1 MEVEWNIVKLKK
13 KKSKILVTICLI
25 SMKESKESSLLN
37 SGLPFQVID
46 IIFILRNNWEIYPS
60 FCYGS
65 NVYNVDI
72 CLKPSFLIT
81 SLLQAFLRRWK
92 SLASYQN
99 MYHPLPADGNL
110 TQIVI
115 QILSFMNLKYF
126 HDFIP
131 SLLGVY

>member
-1 MEVEWNIVKLKK
+1 MPVTVLSGSRMKYCNFIKN
-13 KKSKILVTICLI
+13 SKIFSHRLFNKYEGIQGI
-25 SMKESKESSLLN
+25 KSAQFRAPF
-37 SGLPFQVID
+37 SGHRY
-46 IIFILRNNWEIYPS
+46 IFYNNWENYPR

-115 QILSFMNLKYF
+115 QILSFMNLNIF
-126 HDFIP
+126 MILF
-131 SLLGVY
+131 LLY

>member
-1 MEVEWNIVKLKK
+1 MEVDWNIVKLK

-46 IIFILRNNWEIYPS
+46 MIFILYNNWEIHPS